1 VENVCLP
8 TLLLVDADPAVHEL
22 LAPALRRDDR
32 SVAEVYDGREAL
44 DRLRSEPYD
53 LVLAG
58 PGSNGLDGPFLLR
71 KINAI
76 RPGIPVILTGDAAPA
91 HVIGAMRARAYS
103 YFHKPLIPGPVAEMV
118 QQALEF
124 PGWQDDIRIIS
135 ARPEWIGAEVRCKL
149 TAAERMAHFLRE
161 ADCDLPLPL
170 RDDLSSA
177 FRELL
182 LNAVEHGGKS
192 DPAKRVRVTRW
203 RTARAV
209 TVHIQDPGKGFSM
222 ESIDH
227 AAIGNPE
234 GSPIRHAEVRAEQGK
249 RPGGFGILLT
259 RNLVDELLYSER
271 GNEVIFVK
279 YL

>member
-1 VENVCLP
+1 
-8 TLLLVDADPAVHEL
+8 
-22 LAPALRRDDR
+22 
-32 SVAEVYDGREAL
+32 
-44 DRLRSEPYD
+44 
-53 LVLAG
+53 
-58 PGSNGLDGPFLLR
+58 
-71 KINAI
+71 
-76 RPGIPVILTGDAAPA
+76 
-91 HVIGAMRARAYS
+91 
-103 YFHKPLIPGPVAEMV
+103 
-118 QQALEF
+118 
-124 PGWQDDIRIIS
+124 
-135 ARPEWIGAEVRCKL
+135 

-161 ADCDLPLPL
+161 ADCDLPPHV

-203 RTARAV
+203 RTRRAV
-209 TVHIQDPGKGFSM
+209 SVHIQDPGKGFSM
-222 ESIDH
+222 ENIDH

-234 GSPIRHAEVRAEQGK
+234 DSPMRHAEVREEQGK

-259 RNLVDELLYSER
+259 RHLVDELLYSER